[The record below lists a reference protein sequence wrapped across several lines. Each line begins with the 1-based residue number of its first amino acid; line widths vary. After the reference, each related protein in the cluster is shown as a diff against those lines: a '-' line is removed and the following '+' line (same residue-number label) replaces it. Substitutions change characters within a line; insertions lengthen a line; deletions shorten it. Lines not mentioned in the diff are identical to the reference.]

1 MKPPATDPNI
11 RHEIPV
17 SLGKPSLRRRLEAY
31 YSLIAPDQIA
41 DTAEWLTKFDQIW
54 SKFGGTD
61 AGEQT
66 LATKLA
72 KKYGPTVRLLLA
84 ASSGQQKKSPSSTAV
99 SSAIRD
105 EAWYQLTDKERS
117 SGIVQFTSDQFD
129 PVAALAGTPEAIAA
143 ANTSTRKNNIAIHQ
157 CPRLDRIDQC
167 RSLLPTTDPL
177 YRAPTSKRDRS
188 KKQPETGTGAAS
200 QDDKTTRKRSR
211 PPACFSAFAEPY
223 ENTKGP
229 FSVLCSIFENRQRV
243 RVVVRYVNGI
253 RGTVTGYLVAFD
265 KHMNLILR
273 DADEVYSPRVVAATL
288 GDNGD
293 YKETGLSKVEIELQR
308 RRSGLTGRVD
318 HQDTATTTGTL
329 AAPTTPGWCVR
340 QRHLAQILVRGDN
353 VVLVYKAESERSAW
367 PATSKSPAKSN
378 YRNKSVKEVPPD
390 QRVGTPGCLIY
401 AVQRQQASSS
411 FRKGGRRS
419 DYTS

>member
-117 SGIVQFTSDQFD
+117 SGTQ
-129 PVAALAGTPEAIAA
+129 
-143 ANTSTRKNNIAIHQ
+143 
-157 CPRLDRIDQC
+157 
-167 RSLLPTTDPL
+167 
-177 YRAPTSKRDRS
+177 
-188 KKQPETGTGAAS
+188 
-200 QDDKTTRKRSR
+200 
-211 PPACFSAFAEPY
+211 
-223 ENTKGP
+223 
-229 FSVLCSIFENRQRV
+229 
-243 RVVVRYVNGI
+243 
-253 RGTVTGYLVAFD
+253 
-265 KHMNLILR
+265 
-273 DADEVYSPRVVAATL
+273 SPHWL
-288 GDNGD
+288 
-293 YKETGLSKVEIELQR
+293 ELQR
-308 RRSGLTGRVD
+308 RLLPPIRVRARTTLRSTSVHGWIGSINAGLCF
-318 HQDTATTTGTL
+318 
-329 AAPTTPGWCVR
+329 PR
-340 QRHLAQILVRGDN
+340 QTHCT
-353 VVLVYKAESERSAW
+353 EPP
-367 PATSKSPAKSN
+367 PASGIDRKNNQKL
-378 YRNKSVKEVPPD
+378 ELVPPRRTTRRHAND
-390 QRVGTPGCLIY
+390 RGHLLALAHSQSRTKTPRVLSACY
-401 AVQRQQASSS
+401 AAFSRIVSGYASLCDTSMGS
-411 FRKGGRRS
+411 GGLSRVI
-419 DYTS
+419 